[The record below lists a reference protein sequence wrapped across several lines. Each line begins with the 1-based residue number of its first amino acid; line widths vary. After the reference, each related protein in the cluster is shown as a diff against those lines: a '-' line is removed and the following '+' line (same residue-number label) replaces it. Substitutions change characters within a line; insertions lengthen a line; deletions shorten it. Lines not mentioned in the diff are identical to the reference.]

1 MSQSSGFFTSLAEAR
16 PEESE
21 EHNVAA
27 ANPRPD
33 YEDLGGEV
41 GATTAEILG
50 CLHQY
55 ATFTRL
61 NLPMTL
67 TLGRLPTKLTN
78 QLQRLNTNRVVSSDR
93 NNDCDEVNGRGK
105 GDKTPE

>member
-1 MSQSSGFFTSLAEAR
+1 MAQMSGLLTSLAEAR
-16 PEESE
+16 PE

-41 GATTAEILG
+41 GATTAEIFG

-55 ATFTRL
+55 ATSTRL
-61 NLPMTL
+61 DLPRKVANEAERSTS
-67 TLGRLPTKLTN
+67 TSEYEWCRIVG
-78 QLQRLNTNRVVSSDR
+78 
-93 NNDCDEVNGRGK
+93 
-105 GDKTPE
+105 

>member
-1 MSQSSGFFTSLAEAR
+1 MAQMSGLTSLAEAR
-16 PEESE
+16 PEELE
-21 EHNVAA
+21 EYNVAA

-55 ATFTRL
+55 AASTRL
-61 NLPMTL
+61 DLPMTL
-67 TLGRLPTKLTN
+67 TLGRLQTKLKDQFN
-78 QLQRLNTNRVVSSDR
+78 V
-93 NNDCDEVNGRGK
+93 
-105 GDKTPE
+105 